1 MNKITMILGL
11 FFCLGLLVNPALA
24 GDFDGSK
31 ALICAAMDV
40 VECLPGG
47 ECKRV
52 LADEVDFPDF
62 LQLNFKDK
70 KIRAEQMGRKDLKTD
85 IEHMES
91 VDGKLILQG
100 AEDGREGTK
109 DGLGWTM
116 AIDEESGKLVF
127 SASGTEV
134 AFVIFGACVVPLA
147 P

>member
-1 MNKITMILGL
+1 MNKMMKTW
-11 FFCLGLLVNPALA
+11 GLLVSLVLLA
-24 GDFDGSK
+24 SSAIAGSFDGSQS
-31 ALICAAMDV
+31 LVCAAMDV

-52 LADEVDFPDF
+52 LAEDIDFPDF

-70 KIRAEQMGRKDLKTD
+70 LIRAEQMGRKDLKTD
-85 IEHMES
+85 IERMES

-134 AFVIFGACVVPLA
+134 AFVVFGACVVPLDH
-147 P
+147 

>member
-1 MNKITMILGL
+1 MNKMTMILGL
-11 FFCLGLLVNPALA
+11 FLGLGLLVNPALA
-24 GDFDGSK
+24 GDFDGSQ

-52 LADEVDFPDF
+52 QAAEVDFPDF
-62 LQLNFKDK
+62 LQLSFKDK

-85 IEHMES
+85 IEHMKS

-100 AEDGREGTK
+100 AEDGREDTK

-134 AFVIFGACVVPLA
+134 AFVVFGACVVPLE

>member
-1 MNKITMILGL
+1 MKKMKILFGLLLG
-11 FFCLGLLVNPALA
+11 LGLLVTPVMA

-31 ALICAAMDV
+31 AVICAAQDV
-40 VECLPGG
+40 LECLPGG

-52 LADEVDFPDF
+52 QTDEIDFPDF
-62 LQLNFKDK
+62 LKLDFKAK
-70 KIRAEQMGRKDLKTD
+70 LIRARQLGRKDLKTD
-85 IEHMES
+85 IEKMER
-91 VDGKLILQG
+91 VDGKLFLQG

-134 AFVIFGACVVPLA
+134 AFVIFGACMLP
-147 P
+147 

>member
-1 MNKITMILGL
+1 MNKMRMVLGV
-11 FFCLGLLVNPALA
+11 LLSLALLAVPAMA
-24 GDFDGSK
+24 GNFDGSK

-62 LQLNFKDK
+62 LQLSFKDK
-70 KIRAEQMGRKDLKTD
+70 KIRAEQLGRKDLKTD
-85 IEHMES
+85 IEHMKTI
-91 VDGKLILQG
+91 DGKLILQG

-109 DGLGWTM
+109 DGLGWTLS
-116 AIDEESGKLVF
+116 IDEESGKMVF
-127 SASGTEV
+127 SASGEGV
-134 AFVIFGACVVPLA
+134 AFVVFGACVVPLA

>member
-70 KIRAEQMGRKDLKTD
+70 KIR
-85 IEHMES
+85 
-91 VDGKLILQG
+91 
-100 AEDGREGTK
+100 
-109 DGLGWTM
+109 
-116 AIDEESGKLVF
+116 
-127 SASGTEV
+127 
-134 AFVIFGACVVPLA
+134 VIFRYFQLGRRFGHVFHCVNSLQFHPA
-147 P
+147 TDDSS